1 MTSAASLLPAYL
13 CLVDEEDDVGDGVD
27 GHVDAQLNRPAVTDS
42 RPDTH
47 PCTGRFGGRADVG
60 SRWEANTEEEDTCL
74 FTLKAKAA

>member
-27 GHVDAQLNRPAVTDS
+27 GHIDTQLNRPAVTDP

-47 PCTGRFGGRADVG
+47 PCTGRFGGPADVG
-60 SRWEANTEEEDTCL
+60 SRWEANTEEDTCL